1 MYFSLLSTRRQ
12 IRVDKV
18 LVHENFNDSANDIA
32 LLRLGKDCLSG
43 DPLKLIQLTTNSQ
56 KREWISQSSAQCAF
70 LTLVKALLTRMGTS
84 MVSSISP
91 RKRFTLFYFFLS
103 ISGWGDTGVQETSTD
118 KLQETVVPIV
128 QSSNCINRM
137 NQTEGVNED
146 LIVCA
151 GGAGSG
157 GPCKV
162 NHKLF
167 IN

>member
-1 MYFSLLSTRRQ
+1 MFSPACLPD
-12 IRVDKV
+12 IG
-18 LVHENFNDSANDIA
+18 ENFVDQNGHVYGEQ
-32 LLRLGKDCLSG
+32 RQPMK
-43 DPLKLIQLTTNSQ
+43 
-56 KREWISQSSAQCAF
+56 
-70 LTLVKALLTRMGTS
+70 
-84 MVSSISP
+84 P
-91 RKRFTLFYFFLS
+91 RFYLLS

-167 IN
+167 IT